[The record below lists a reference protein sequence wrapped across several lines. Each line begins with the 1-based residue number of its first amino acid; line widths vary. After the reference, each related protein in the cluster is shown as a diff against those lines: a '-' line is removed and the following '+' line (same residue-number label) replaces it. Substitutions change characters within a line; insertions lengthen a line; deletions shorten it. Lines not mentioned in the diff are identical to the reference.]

1 MGAAGRRRWRAVS
14 RPAAGVGRGHDR
26 WARFDGRRG
35 RRVSGRARHATTG
48 RAEGRG
54 SIGRRHGAG
63 RRDRGAAAGITL
75 AREAAGHPVRG
86 RPPRAARRGRGR
98 WPPHRRAPARRSP
111 VGRRPPWY
119 RSHGERTRLPCP
131 LLSGAD
137 LVGTPHR
144 LGRIVRGDRRRR
156 DVRARRTPLV
166 RDSGALVLRRLA
178 LARLGRD
185 GRRSRDPGGRPLGAR
200 PAEPRFVT
208 ADRARGVAGRAGRG
222 PAPGED
228 AALDAGAGGG
238 GDRGGAW
245 LAIGLAPRP
254 GPRPDRSGLGRR
266 AAARAAR
273 AAPLGGHDGQARCP
287 GRRARPEPDVP
298 GRGGHDPAQRR
309 HDVAARRRNRASD

>member
-1 MGAAGRRRWRAVS
+1 MACGEPTCCWRGTWTRPMGSIRRQAWAPRQWSSAARNDRASRR
-14 RPAAGVGRGHDR
+14 
-26 WARFDGRRG
+26 ARQHRTPTRG
-35 RRVSGRARHATTG
+35 RTSGSWCGCWDHA
-48 RAEGRG
+48 
-54 SIGRRHGAG
+54 GAG
-63 RRDRGAAAGITL
+63 SGWSSGARTTTSGCASRSWA
-75 AREAAGHPVRG
+75 V
-86 RPPRAARRGRGR
+86 
-98 WPPHRRAPARRSP
+98 PPHRRAPARRSP

-298 GRGGHDPAQRR
+298 GRGGRDPAQRR